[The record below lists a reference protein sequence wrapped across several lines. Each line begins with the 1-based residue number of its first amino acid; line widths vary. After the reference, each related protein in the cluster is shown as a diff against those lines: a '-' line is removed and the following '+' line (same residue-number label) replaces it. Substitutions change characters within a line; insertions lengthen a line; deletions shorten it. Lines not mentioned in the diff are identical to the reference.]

1 MLPYTTKECHTEV
14 VLTLQTLVVRALAGS
29 ITCMTSHQNDT
40 RMMVWRE
47 TSVEIHVE
55 VVMARGAILPQKMM
69 VLKSGA
75 IVQCQSA
82 VSG

>member
-1 MLPYTTKECHTEV
+1 MLPCTTKECHTEV
-14 VLTLQTLVVRALAGS
+14 GSTLQPLVAHALAGS
-29 ITCMTSHQNDT
+29 ITCMMSHQKVT

-47 TSVEIHVE
+47 TSAEIHVE
-55 VVMARGAILPQKMM
+55 VVMARGAILHQKMM
-69 VLKSGA
+69 VLKSGV